1 MNMQALTIGRY
12 IDRGLF
18 VRHDRPKTHNGE
30 TLPVEMTV
38 SKFTRGFNSEAERDS
53 YMAVHAALNPEI
65 VAPGDPEDPR
75 KV

>member
-1 MNMQALTIGRY
+1 MSLQALTIGRY

-18 VRHDRPKTHNGE
+18 IRHERPAGQ
-30 TLPVEMTV
+30 PGGI
-38 SKFTRGFNSEAERDS
+38 FTRGFNSEAERDC
-53 YMAVHAALNPEI
+53 YMVAHAALNPEI